1 MIPSAMATSITRTAA
16 TCLIAWLIPGGG
28 HVFLRKWSQGVLFF
42 FIVLA
47 LFVLG
52 LAQEGELFGWGPGLF
67 GFLKF
72 FADISIG
79 LPYLIGKGVGWG
91 IGNVHAYGY
100 EYGNTFLYTSG
111 LLNMLLVVDAFD
123 IAQGRRP

>member
-1 MIPSAMATSITRTAA
+1 MIHFGMAVTLTRTAA

-28 HVFLRKWSQGVLFF
+28 HVFLRKWFQGSLFLF
-42 FIVLA
+42 VVLA
-47 LFVLG
+47 LFGLG
-52 LAQEGELFGWGPGLF
+52 LAQDGELFGWGPGLF

-79 LPYLIGKGVGWG
+79 LPYLIGKAAGWG
-91 IGNVHAYGY
+91 VGNVHAYGY

-123 IAQGRRP
+123 IAQGRKR